1 MKNQYRKMFLGGL
14 LRTGIKSA
22 YKELR
27 KGGARS
33 SRQIMKIENVDRKTA
48 KSDVKYGIKNI
59 LKGRLKG
66 LQDKLQRRSIIS
78 DINKL
83 NK

>member
-1 MKNQYRKMFLGGL
+1 MFLGGL

-27 KGGARS
+27 KGSARS

-66 LQDKLQRRSIIS
+66 LQDKLLRRSIIS

>member
-1 MKNQYRKMFLGGL
+1 MKAEK
-14 LRTGIKSA
+14 
-22 YKELR
+22 
-27 KGGARS
+27 
-33 SRQIMKIENVDRKTA
+33 VDRKTA

>member
-14 LRTGIKSA
+14 LTKGIKA
-22 YKELR
+22 GYKELR
-27 KGGARS
+27 KSGARS
-33 SRQIMKIENVDRKTA
+33 SREIMKKEKVDRKTA

-59 LKGRLKG
+59 LLGKLKNTK
-66 LQDKLQRRSIIS
+66 DKLKRKLTIS

-83 NK
+83 R